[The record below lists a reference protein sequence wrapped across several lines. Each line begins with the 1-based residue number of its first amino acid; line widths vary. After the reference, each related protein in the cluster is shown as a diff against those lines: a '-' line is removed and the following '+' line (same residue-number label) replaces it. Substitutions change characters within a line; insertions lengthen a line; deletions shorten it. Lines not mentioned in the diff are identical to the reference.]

1 MTKISPVHQVPDRG
15 GAGGGGRKGRA
26 AWWQWVPEHCAG
38 CHSEGHRARILLC
51 SGMCM
56 GRDNSPQ
63 AFGNGPQAFQRSFF
77 SLRSGDD
84 EGTPGRN
91 EEGLYAPQHHTDSS
105 VSTPFHLVTT
115 VPSLPPCPHQGTNG
129 QCVCAGPGKNSQ
141 PTLTRAHLPLC
152 TLGSP
157 GPVGSS

>member
-1 MTKISPVHQVPDRG
+1 MGFTKISPVHQVPDQ
-15 GAGGGGRKGRA
+15 GGRKGRA

-38 CHSEGHRARILLC
+38 CHSERHSARILLC
-51 SGMCM
+51 SGMCV

-63 AFGNGPQAFQRSFF
+63 AFRNGPQAFQRSFF

-91 EEGLYAPQHHTDSS
+91 EEGLCAPQHHTDSS
-105 VSTPFHLVTT
+105 VSTPIYLVTT

-129 QCVCAGPGKNSQ
+129 QCVCAGPGENPQ
-141 PTLTRAHLPLC
+141 PTLTRAQLSLS